1 MPRSL
6 RGQLVLTYVVLVL
19 LGLGGL
25 IAWTGQRL
33 QAATLAQAEREMEL
47 QAHLI
52 ADALRDPLEAFSEQR
67 RSRGPSLASL
77 VDSYARTS
85 GSRVT
90 VVDGRFQ
97 TVISSDQ
104 ETAASQATAPEL
116 LAAREGRPARDI
128 RREAGTG
135 EERLFAAAPIAE
147 DGRGAKGFVQLSR
160 PMAPVYGE
168 IGRLWL
174 SLLAAGSVVLAIT
187 VLVSLV
193 LARRL
198 ASPILHLTAV
208 SERLAEGALDERARP
223 DGPDEIRQLGQAFNR
238 MAERL
243 QEMLARQQ
251 AFVAHAAHEF
261 RSPLASLRLRLEM
274 LQRPDTQED
283 AALAQRYLAQMEREV
298 ERLRQ
303 LVDHLLVLVS
313 LDEGQQPPRVSLDLS
328 PLLYEMA
335 DEVGSL
341 ARVAGLDVRVD
352 VPPHLPPLWGSPEQ
366 LRIVIR
372 NLLDNAI
379 KYTPAGGTIAVAAQ
393 AEDGEVQV
401 TVRDTGIGIPGEA
414 LPHVFDRFYRVDAAR
429 SRRQGGAGLG
439 LALVRAIVAAHGGHV
454 EVTSQPGRGST
465 FMVRLPSGAP
475 ERVGAAVGRPL
486 TDRGMAS

>member
-33 QAATLAQAEREMEL
+33 QAATLAQAERELEL
-47 QAHLI
+47 QAHII
-52 ADALRDPLEAFSEQR
+52 ADGLRDPLEASSEQR
-67 RSRGPSLASL
+67 RSRGTSLASL

-90 VVDGRFQ
+90 VVDARFQ

-104 ETAASQATAPEL
+104 QPAVSQATAPEL
-116 LAAREGRPARDI
+116 LAAREGRSAHDVRRDD
-128 RREAGTG
+128 GTG
-135 EERLFAAAPIAE
+135 QERLFAAAPIAE
-147 DGRGAKGFVQLSR
+147 DGHGPRGFVQLSR
-160 PMAPVYGE
+160 PMAPLYGE

-174 SLLAAGSVVLAIT
+174 SLLAAGGVVLAIT
-187 VLVSLV
+187 VLVSLA

-208 SERLAEGALDERARP
+208 SQRLAGGALDARASP
-223 DGPDEIRQLGQAFNR
+223 DGPDEIRQLGQAFNH

-274 LQRPDTQED
+274 LQRPDARED
-283 AALAQRYLAQMEREV
+283 AALAQRYLDQMEREV
-298 ERLRQ
+298 EHLRQ

-328 PLLYEMA
+328 PLLYEVA
-335 DEVGSL
+335 DEVSPL
-341 ARVAGLDVRVD
+341 AREAGLVVRVD
-352 VPPHLPPLWGSPEQ
+352 VPPHLPPLRGSPEQ
-366 LRIVIR
+366 LRMVIR

-379 KYTPAGGTIAVAAQ
+379 KYTPAGGVITVAAE
-393 AEDGEVQV
+393 AADGAVQV
-401 TVRDTGIGIPGEA
+401 TVRDSGIGIPEEA
-414 LPHVFDRFYRVDAAR
+414 LPHIFDRFYRVDAAR

-439 LALVRAIVAAHGGHV
+439 LALVRAIVAAHGGRV
-454 EVTSQPGRGST
+454 DVASQLGRGST
-465 FMVRLPSGAP
+465 FRVWLPSGAP
-475 ERVGAAVGRPL
+475 ERVGVAVGQP
-486 TDRGMAS
+486 A